1 MLRDNFLKCAVL
13 QLRATAREQ
22 APPEQEN
29 LWQSPW
35 AVASTEPKPG
45 AVPIKPAIAIQL
57 TREFQ
62 EHQEALIRTA
72 AIFGRDAM
80 QIEYRDL
87 AADPEATIRNIYTTF
102 GLVSP
107 GQIQLAYRKATSEVL
122 REDITN
128 YAQFAEVVTKAGLD
142 RFLVDTD

>member
-1 MLRDNFLKCAVL
+1 
-13 QLRATAREQ
+13 
-22 APPEQEN
+22 
-29 LWQSPW
+29 
-35 AVASTEPKPG
+35 
-45 AVPIKPAIAIQL
+45 
-57 TREFQ
+57 
-62 EHQEALIRTA
+62 
-72 AIFGRDAM
+72 M

-107 GQIQLAYRKATSEVL
+107 GQIQLAYRKATSEVP